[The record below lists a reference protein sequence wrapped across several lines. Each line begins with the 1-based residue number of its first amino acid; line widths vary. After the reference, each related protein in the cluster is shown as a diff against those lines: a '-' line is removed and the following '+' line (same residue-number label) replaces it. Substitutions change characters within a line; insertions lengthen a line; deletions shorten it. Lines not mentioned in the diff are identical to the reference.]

1 MICKTCNM
9 NKILLIC
16 LSLLLIAGV
25 SCKKFL
31 ATTPTDF
38 LTPETYYETEQQLN
52 AALTGV
58 YDALGQDGTFSRYLV
73 TELMFATDEAYY
85 NRDASTPVPQLYNHS
100 SSDSRVY
107 GSWRQLYIGINRANL
122 LLENI
127 NKPKM
132 DEAKRKVMRGEALFL
147 RAFMYFQLVNIW
159 GDVPLR
165 LKSSTAAD
173 PVSFPRTP
181 ASVVMQQIVNDMTE
195 AEGLV
200 KGIADW
206 GFTGRVSKTAVE
218 AVLARVYLKW
228 AGQPFNDRTKYE
240 NVKYWTAKVI
250 GSGQHALNTD
260 FSQVFINESSDKYD
274 IKECIWEIEF
284 GPRSGSTTEGGW
296 WSVLF
301 AIQDDNTDNGYGYG
315 YFTATGYLYKL
326 YDDTKDVRCNW
337 TISPYKFKS
346 NSGPVKENYASTA
359 IYNRYIGKWRRE
371 YEAVLPRSK
380 NWAPTNF
387 PVMRYADVLLMY
399 AEADNELRG
408 VTDSAITCLNLVRA
422 RARAY
427 EYKGTH
433 IIKSQEEL
441 RNVLRD
447 ERARELAFEGLRK
460 FDLIRWGIFLERMKD
475 VGIDQRLNG
484 PSYSSRGYDN
494 VSQRDL
500 LQPIPS
506 IEMTLNRQMKQNP
519 GW

>member
-206 GFTGRVSKTAVE
+206 GFSGRVSKTAVE
-218 AVLARVYLKW
+218 AVRARV
-228 AGQPFNDRTKYE
+228 
-240 NVKYWTAKVI
+240 
-250 GSGQHALNTD
+250 
-260 FSQVFINESSDKYD
+260 
-274 IKECIWEIEF
+274 
-284 GPRSGSTTEGGW
+284 
-296 WSVLF
+296 
-301 AIQDDNTDNGYGYG
+301 
-315 YFTATGYLYKL
+315 
-326 YDDTKDVRCNW
+326 
-337 TISPYKFKS
+337 
-346 NSGPVKENYASTA
+346 
-359 IYNRYIGKWRRE
+359 
-371 YEAVLPRSK
+371 
-380 NWAPTNF
+380 
-387 PVMRYADVLLMY
+387 
-399 AEADNELRG
+399 
-408 VTDSAITCLNLVRA
+408 
-422 RARAY
+422 
-427 EYKGTH
+427 
-433 IIKSQEEL
+433 
-441 RNVLRD
+441 
-447 ERARELAFEGLRK
+447 
-460 FDLIRWGIFLERMKD
+460 
-475 VGIDQRLNG
+475 
-484 PSYSSRGYDN
+484 
-494 VSQRDL
+494 
-500 LQPIPS
+500 
-506 IEMTLNRQMKQNP
+506 
-519 GW
+519 